1 MHYVIS
7 VYQGVTMGMVL
18 ISGEGVSALTQLE
31 GELGPATYMHLIGYC
46 VDAIVGAMGAL
57 THWFLVPVEKEE
69 DPRPEEVE
77 SNIEIDAGSEANV
90 RPASE

>member
-1 MHYVIS
+1 
-7 VYQGVTMGMVL
+7 
-18 ISGEGVSALTQLE
+18 
-31 GELGPATYMHLIGYC
+31 MHLIGYC
-46 VDAIVGAMGAL
+46 VGAIVGAMGAL
-57 THWFLVPVEKEE
+57 THWFLVPVEKEV

>member
-7 VYQGVTMGMVL
+7 VYQGVTMGIVL

-46 VDAIVGAMGAL
+46 VGAIVGAMGAL
-57 THWFLVPVEKEE
+57 THWFLVPVEKEV

>member
-46 VDAIVGAMGAL
+46 VGAIVGLQSLDQRDHDRTA
-57 THWFLVPVEKEE
+57 K
-69 DPRPEEVE
+69 
-77 SNIEIDAGSEANV
+77 
-90 RPASE
+90 